1 MDNYRRNLAGDVVG
15 NDEKFLRVADVVE
28 KCSISRAMIYKLM
41 GQKKFPPS
49 HKISNKYVIW
59 LGSDIDLWRSMDI
72 DAFYEVYG
80 QTLKSGNSL
89 HKKEQA
95 A

>member
-28 KCSISRAMIYKLM
+28 KCSISRPMIYKLM
-41 GQKKFPPS
+41 AQNKFPPS
-49 HKISNKYVIW
+49 HKISSKHVIW
-59 LGSDIDLWRSMDI
+59 LGSDVDLWRSMDI
-72 DAFYEVYG
+72 DAFHKEYG
-80 QTLKSGNSL
+80 IQLEL
-89 HKKEQA
+89 QQKEQA